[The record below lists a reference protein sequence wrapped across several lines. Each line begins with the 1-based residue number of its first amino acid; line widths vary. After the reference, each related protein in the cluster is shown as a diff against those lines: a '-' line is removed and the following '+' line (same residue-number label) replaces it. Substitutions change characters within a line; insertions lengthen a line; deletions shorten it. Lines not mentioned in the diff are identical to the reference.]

1 MLKITEADLS
11 ALAAADHH
19 LVLVGQSSSACEVMS
34 FAIAEPASV
43 PGDNV
48 TADPDDATPDMAA
61 GLLDLGWLLWAAIA
75 VLTIAAIAT
84 IGTVVRRRRA

>member
-11 ALAAADHH
+11 ALAAADHP

-48 TADPDDATPDMAA
+48 TADPDAATPDMAA